1 MVLFGRCDSPQF
13 LLMSVSFSELLLRV
27 QRSRLRLHV
36 LLLAALAYIPSLAAA
51 PGKIP
56 ADTKLFLYLNPARL
70 TGDAAYSWDT
80 RQFAG
85 WVPHQTL
92 SYLWPSGPWYS
103 LCNAVGMPDWIAHR
117 LWIGSLMFAAG
128 LGARWAAKHL
138 GIPATGALIA
148 AMFYQLSPYVL
159 PYVSR
164 TSAML
169 LPWAGLGW
177 LIGLTIRAATRT
189 KWRDVALFGLVMAT
203 VAAPNATAI
212 LMVAPGPVLWLLHA
226 AWGRS
231 ITWRRAIVVAAKIG
245 AISLLMS
252 AWWIAMLSVQ
262 GRYGAD
268 VLGYSE
274 TLEAVSSV
282 SSASEVLRGM
292 GYWLFYLRDP
302 VGFATTASEHYMASG
317 QLVAISF
324 MVLGVAL
331 LGLVATR
338 WTSRRYAALL
348 VFVGVVLAVGVHP
361 IANSSPLMAPL
372 AQNSRSALALA
383 LRSSTRALPLST
395 FGLALG
401 AGALVVAISRTSWRV
416 RHFAP
421 WLIGLL
427 AIVNLPALFDGG
439 FVDPNLVHDQHV
451 PTAWTQAA
459 TALDAAPKGYRVL
472 QLPGIEFGAFRWG
485 YTVDPPLPAL
495 TNRPVITRDLLPLG
509 SAAAMDTLY
518 ALDDRFQEGTINP
531 SAVAPIARLFGA
543 DTLWLTND
551 LAFERFRSP
560 RPEITNELFAQS
572 STQLGTAR
580 PYGVA
585 AVSTPTL
592 AMIDEQS
599 ISNEAVGTP
608 LAPVDLVPVLNP
620 QPIVRAK
627 IGNVVLAGSGDGI
640 VDAAGAG
647 LLTGDELIRYA
658 ANLPAADPSSSTPD
672 PIASADRVIV
682 TDSNRKRAHHWR
694 GSQDVT
700 GFTEDGSTDPGVL
713 TFDSAD
719 QRIPV
724 FADQTSSDMTIAEQ
738 RGAIHA
744 SASSYGEPF
753 AYRPEDRAA
762 MAIDGEAN
770 TAWITGD
777 HGQPIGEF
785 LRLTADAPIDKVT
798 LTQPLD
804 HRNRWITRV
813 TITDDSGS
821 RSLDLTAESRSATG
835 QLVALQRR
843 SSHVTIRIDAI
854 DYDRTA
860 RAPALDGVGFA
871 EIVTDMGI
879 MREVVRVP
887 GNVLLRTSGTQP
899 VDLVFSRL
907 RTRPTNRYRRDPEL
921 TMNRAFT
928 LSDPREFS
936 VSISARVSQ
945 RSSDAV
951 LAELLQW
958 NGTTSSAHLT
968 GVPAMGGW
976 AATDG
981 DPATSWVS
989 PFGAAVGASLRI
1001 PLDSQNAITSLSLR
1015 QPASAQLGTITE
1027 VTIAAG
1033 STTNTVPVPA
1043 PDAQGISALTFPAL
1057 SGDAINL
1064 TITATNGASTT
1075 DRRFADRVTL
1085 PVGISEISGIGIA
1098 AASLPEQFDSGCRGD
1113 LVTIDGV
1120 QVPLRLSGD
1129 LDALLSDHDA
1139 HVDLCGSPQITI
1151 GGGEHIIATLNGLH
1165 SGADIN
1171 QIVLRSS
1178 SITSVAPTAAP
1189 DPSTTPAAPSK
1200 TPTVALLSSTRTTRT
1215 VSVGACPTGCWFV
1228 FGEGYNTGWTA
1239 SIAGT
1244 SLGTQQVV
1252 DGGFNGWFLPPNSAA
1267 QTVNLVWAGQN
1278 SVNLGLLLSGLGIAL
1293 CLALIVFDR
1302 RRTTPPDVFEPRFT
1316 ALWSHNSTEPLL
1328 GLIRPSIV
1336 TISIATVAGVLVIAP
1351 KWGLLCGFI
1360 AFACCVPLRR
1370 PRLVGPAAFAVAM
1383 YIAAVMVHRVRTYH
1397 PFPNGGWPGVFE
1409 DMNRPAL
1416 VVIVLLLASIS
1427 TRRSSLDDDSR

>member
-1 MVLFGRCDSPQF
+1 MLQFGRCDSLQL
-13 LLMSVSFSELLLRV
+13 LLMSVFISELLLRV

-36 LLLAALAYIPSLAAA
+36 LLLASLAYVPSLAAA

-56 ADTKLFLYLNPARL
+56 ADTKLFLYLNPFRL
-70 TGDAAYSWDT
+70 TGDAPYSWDS

-117 LWIGSLMFAAG
+117 FWIGTLMFVAG

-189 KWRDVALFGLVMAT
+189 KWRDVAIFGLVMAT

-231 ITWRRAIVVAAKIG
+231 ITWRRAIIVATKIG

-302 VGFATTASEHYMASG
+302 VGFATSASEQYMASG
-317 QLVAISF
+317 RLVAISF

-361 IANSSPLMAPL
+361 ISNSSPLMAPL

-383 LRSSTRALPLST
+383 IRSSTRALPLST

-401 AGALVVAISRTSWRV
+401 AGALVAAISRRSWRA
-416 RHFAP
+416 RHAAP
-421 WLIGLL
+421 WLVGLL

-439 FVDPNLVHDQHV
+439 FVDPNLVHDQQV

-459 TALDAAPKGYRVL
+459 KALDEAPSGYRVL

-518 ALDDRFQEGTINP
+518 ALDDRFHEGTINAA
-531 SAVAPIARLFGA
+531 AVAPIARLFGA

-551 LAFERFRSP
+551 VAFERFRSP
-560 RPEITNELFAQS
+560 RPEITKELFARPS
-572 STQLGTAR
+572 AQLGIAR

-585 AVSTPTL
+585 AVSAPTL

-599 ISNEAVGTP
+599 ISNEVVGAP
-608 LAPVDLVPVLNP
+608 LAPVDLVPVLEP

-627 IGNVVLAGSGDGI
+627 TGSVVLAGSGDGI

-647 LLTGDELIRYA
+647 LLTGAELIRYA
-658 ANLPAADPSSSTPD
+658 AHFPTTDPNGSILD

-700 GFTEDGSTDPGVL
+700 GFTEDGSTNPGVL

-724 FADQTSSDMTIAEQ
+724 FPNQTSDDMTIAEQ

-762 MAIDGEAN
+762 MAIDGDAQ

-777 HGQPIGEF
+777 HGQPVGEF
-785 LRLTADAPIDKVT
+785 LRLNADAPIDEVT

-804 HRNRWITRV
+804 PRNRWITRV
-813 TITDDSGS
+813 TITDDAGS
-821 RSLDLTAESRSATG
+821 RSVDLTAESRTVTG
-835 QLVALQRR
+835 QLVGLQRR
-843 SSHVTIRIDAI
+843 SDQVTIRIDAI
-854 DYDRTA
+854 DYDRGA
-860 RAPALDGVGFA
+860 SAPALDGVGFA
-871 EIVTDMGI
+871 EVVTDMGI

-887 GNVLLRTSGTQP
+887 SNVLLRTAPSQP

-907 RTRPTNRYRRDPEL
+907 RTRPTNRYRHDPEL

-928 LSDPREFS
+928 LSDPREFTA
-936 VSISARVSQ
+936 SISARISQ

-951 LAELLQW
+951 LAGLLQW
-958 NGTTSSAHLT
+958 NGTTSSVHLA

-981 DPATSWVS
+981 DPSTSWMS
-989 PFGAAVGASLRI
+989 PFGAALGASLHI
-1001 PLDSQNAITSLSLR
+1001 PLDSQRAITTLTMR

-1033 STTNTVPVPA
+1033 STTNTVSVPE
-1043 PDAQGISALTFPAL
+1043 PDARGISTLMFPAL
-1057 SGDAINL
+1057 SGDAIDL
-1064 TITATNGASTT
+1064 TVTGTNGAATT
-1075 DRRFADRVTL
+1075 DRRFAARISL
-1085 PVGISEISGIGIA
+1085 PVGISEISGRGIT
-1098 AASLPEQFDSGCRGD
+1098 AASLPEQFDSGCRSD
-1113 LVTIDGV
+1113 LITIDGA
-1120 QVPLRLSGD
+1120 QLPIRLSGQTA
-1129 LDALLSDHDA
+1129 ALLSDHDA
-1139 HVDLCGSPQITI
+1139 RVDLCGSPQITV
-1151 GGGEHIIATLNGLH
+1151 GGGEHLITTLNGLLI
-1165 SGADIN
+1165 GVDIN
-1171 QIVLRSS
+1171 QIVLRST
-1178 SITSVAPTAAP
+1178 SITTAEPVAAVDPSATPTGGTTAPTAA
-1189 DPSTTPAAPSK
+1189 
-1200 TPTVALLSSTRTTRT
+1200 LLNSTRTTRT
-1215 VSVGACPTGCWFV
+1215 ISVGACPTGCWFV
-1228 FGEGYNTGWTA
+1228 FGEGYNLGWDA
-1239 SIAGT
+1239 SIAGK

-1267 QTVNLVWAGQN
+1267 QTVNLVWEGQN

-1302 RRTTPPDVFEPRFT
+1302 RRTTPADVFEPRFT
-1316 ALWSHNSTEPLL
+1316 DLWNHRSTKPLL
-1328 GLIRPSIV
+1328 GFANPSIV
-1336 TISIATVAGVLVIAP
+1336 TISIATLAGALIIAP
-1351 KWGLLCGFI
+1351 KWGLFCGLI
-1360 AFACCVPLRR
+1360 AFICCVPLRR
-1370 PRLVGPAAFAVAM
+1370 PHLVGFAAFAVAM
-1383 YIAAVMVHRVRTYH
+1383 YIAAVMVHRVRAYH

-1409 DMNRPAL
+1409 DMNRPAM

-1427 TRRSSLDDDSR
+1427 TRRSSVDGDSR

>member
-1 MVLFGRCDSPQF
+1 VLQFGRCTSLQL
-13 LLMSVSFSELLLRV
+13 LLMSVFFSELLLRV

-70 TGDAAYSWDT
+70 TGDAPYSWDT

-103 LCNAVGMPDWIAHR
+103 LCNAIGMPDWVAHR

-231 ITWRRAIVVAAKIG
+231 ITWRRAIVVAVKIG

-252 AWWIAMLSVQ
+252 AWWIAMLAVQ
-262 GRYGAD
+262 GRFGAD

-302 VGFATTASEHYMASG
+302 VGFATTASERYMASG

-331 LGLVATR
+331 LGLVVTR

-361 IANSSPLMAPL
+361 ISNSSPLMSPL
-372 AQNSRSALALA
+372 AHNSRSALALA

-401 AGALVVAISRTSWRV
+401 AGALVAAISRTHWRV
-416 RHFAP
+416 RHAAP

-439 FVDPNLVHDQHV
+439 FVDPNLVHDQQV
-451 PTAWTQAA
+451 PSAWTQAA
-459 TALDAAPKGYRVL
+459 KALDTSPQGYRVM
-472 QLPGIEFGAFRWG
+472 QLPGLEFGAFRWG

-518 ALDDRFQEGTINP
+518 ALDDRFQEGTINAA
-531 SAVAPIARLFGA
+531 AVAPIARLFGA
-543 DTLWLTND
+543 DTLWVTND
-551 LAFERFRSP
+551 VAFERFRTP
-560 RPEITNELFAQS
+560 RPELTHELFAHPS
-572 STQLGTAR
+572 SQLGPAHS
-580 PYGVA
+580 YGVA

-592 AMIDEQS
+592 AMVDEQS
-599 ISNEAVGTP
+599 ISNAAVGTP
-608 LAPVDLVPVLNP
+608 LPPVDLVPVLNP

-627 IGNVVLAGSGDGI
+627 TGSVVLAGSGDGI

-658 ANLPAADPSSSTPD
+658 ANLQAPDQSGSAADPV
-672 PIASADRVIV
+672 ASADRVIV
-682 TDSNRKRAHHWR
+682 TDTNRKRAHHWR

-700 GFTEDGSTDPGVL
+700 GFTEDGSTNPGVL
-713 TFDSAD
+713 NFDSAD

-724 FADQTSSDMTIAEQ
+724 FPNQTSNDMTIAEQ

-762 MAIDGEAN
+762 MAIDGDVN

-777 HGQPIGEF
+777 HGQPVGEF
-785 LRLTADAPIDKVT
+785 IRLTADAPIDKIT

-804 HRNRWITRV
+804 ARNRWITRV
-813 TITDDSGS
+813 TLTDDAGP
-821 RSLDLTAESRSATG
+821 RSIDLTADSRSATG
-835 QLVALQRR
+835 QLIALQRR

-854 DYDRTA
+854 DYDRGATS
-860 RAPALDGVGFA
+860 PALDGVGFA
-871 EIVTDMGI
+871 EVTTDMGAMHEI
-879 MREVVRVP
+879 VRVP
-887 GNVLLRTSGTQP
+887 NNVLLRTAATQP

-907 RTRPTNRYRRDPEL
+907 RTRPTNRYRHDPEL
-921 TMNRAFT
+921 TMSRAFT
-928 LSDPREFS
+928 LSDPRAFDA
-936 VSISARVSQ
+936 SISARISQ

-951 LAELLQW
+951 LAGLLKW
-958 NGTTSSAHLT
+958 KGTTSSAHLT

-981 DPATSWVS
+981 NPSTSWVT
-989 PFGAAVGASLRI
+989 PFGGAVGASLHI
-1001 PLDSQNAITSLSLR
+1001 PRTVRGALTTLTMR
-1015 QPASAQLGTITE
+1015 QPVSDQLGTITE
-1027 VTIAAG
+1027 VSIKAGATTQVAAV
-1033 STTNTVPVPA
+1033 SA
-1043 PDAQGISALTFPAL
+1043 PDAQGFSTLTFPSL
-1057 SGDAINL
+1057 SGGAIDL
-1064 TITATNGASTT
+1064 TVTATNGATTT

-1085 PVGISEISGIGIA
+1085 PVGISEITGDGIA
-1098 AASLPEQFDSGCRGD
+1098 ATSLPEKFDSGCRSD
-1113 LVTIDGV
+1113 LITIDGSPIPV
-1120 QVPLRLSGD
+1120 RLSGQM
-1129 LDALLSDHDA
+1129 LALLSDHDA
-1139 HVDLCGSPQITI
+1139 RVDLCGSSQVTV
-1151 GGGEHIIATLNGLH
+1151 GGGEHFINTLNGLLT
-1165 SGADIN
+1165 GADIN
-1171 QIVLRSS
+1171 QIVLRST
-1178 SITSVAPTAAP
+1178 SITTAQPAPIGDPSATPTGLLAAPT
-1189 DPSTTPAAPSK
+1189 
-1200 TPTVALLSSTRTTRT
+1200 VQILNSTRTTRT
-1215 VSVGACPTGCWFV
+1215 ISVGACPRGCWLV
-1228 FGEGYNTGWTA
+1228 FGEGYNLGWGA
-1239 SIAGT
+1239 SVAGKP
-1244 SLGTQQVV
+1244 LGTQQVV
-1252 DGGFNGWFLPPNSAA
+1252 DGGFNGWLLPPSAA
-1267 QTVNLVWAGQN
+1267 TQTVNLVWAGQN

-1302 RRTTPPDVFEPRFT
+1302 RRTAPADVFEPRFT
-1316 ALWSHNSTEPLL
+1316 ALWNHRSTQPLL
-1328 GLIRPSIV
+1328 GLARSSIIS
-1336 TISIATVAGVLVIAP
+1336 ISIATVVGALVIAP
-1351 KWGLLCGFI
+1351 KWGLFCGFI
-1360 AFACCVPLRR
+1360 AFTCCIPLRR
-1370 PRLVGPAAFAVAM
+1370 PQLVGPAAFCVAM
-1383 YIAAVMVHRVRTYH
+1383 YIAVVMVHRVRAYH

-1416 VVIVLLLASIS
+1416 AVIVLLLASIS
-1427 TRRSSLDDDSR
+1427 TRRSSVDGDTR